1 MKFKARVIPSGN
13 ATGVEIPEHVMK
25 ALRSGAR
32 PPITVTIN
40 GHVWRSRVA
49 LMRGQ
54 CLVGISA
61 ANRVASGIAEG
72 DFVAVDLQ
80 LDTAPRVV
88 VPPPDLARAL
98 RDAPAARAAFDH
110 LPFGLKR
117 KHVAAVDG
125 AKTSETRQRRI
136 ARLVATLRSGRP
148 RSARRRTRAA
158 G

>member
-13 ATGVEIPEHVMK
+13 ATGVEIPKRVVE

-40 GHVWRSRVA
+40 GHTWRTRVA
-49 LMRGQ
+49 VMRGR

-61 ANRVASGIAEG
+61 ANRAASGIAKG
-72 DFVAVDLQ
+72 TMVTVDLR

-88 VPPPDLARAL
+88 GQPPDLAEAL
-98 RDAPAARAAFDH
+98 RHHPAARAALDR

-117 KHVAAVDG
+117 KHVGTIDS
-125 AKTSETRQRRI
+125 AKTPETRQRRI
-136 ARLVATLRSGRP
+136 AKLVTSM
-148 RSARRRTRAA
+148 SEKARA
-158 G
+158 

>member
-13 ATGVEIPEHVMK
+13 ATGVEIPEHVVK

-72 DFVAVDLQ
+72 DLIVVDLQ
-80 LDTAPRVV
+80 LDTAPRGSS
-88 VPPPDLARAL
+88 
-98 RDAPAARAAFDH
+98 F
-110 LPFGLKR
+110 
-117 KHVAAVDG
+117 
-125 AKTSETRQRRI
+125 
-136 ARLVATLRSGRP
+136 
-148 RSARRRTRAA
+148 RRRTSPGPCATPPQPARRSTTCPLASSA
-158 G
+158 STWPTSMERRLQRPDSGESPSWSQR